1 MSREI
6 IDISEKSDFSL
17 LRIFSPAATSYA
29 LLKNYRRT
37 WGRKWS
43 RRQSKNYTSV
53 AVSFPC
59 SMLIFDILP
68 EVFVSYAATLLNLF
82 FSFVQEDLE
91 FGWAMGHYPGGR
103 LQ

>member
-6 IDISEKSDFSL
+6 IEISEKSDFSL

-43 RRQSKNYTSV
+43 RRQPENYTLV
-53 AVSFPC
+53 TVP
-59 SMLIFDILP
+59 
-68 EVFVSYAATLLNLF
+68 
-82 FSFVQEDLE
+82 FS
-91 FGWAMGHYPGGR
+91 
-103 LQ
+103 